1 MPILC
6 FKQKHLYRTNA
17 LKIVS
22 MLDYLVVYEANV
34 WETSKAQAIE
44 IEKDNLKLQTLN
56 TLKNSHEEDHLDYL
70 SLFQGLKY

>member
-1 MPILC
+1 
-6 FKQKHLYRTNA
+6 
-17 LKIVS
+17 

-44 IEKDNLKLQTLN
+44 IEKDNLKPQTLN